1 MDTLA
6 HVEPCTKYDGVFHE
20 MQAVDAEGAVVGGGI
35 SGGACQLE
43 GGVDE
48 SSPLESSVVHWRLQ

>member
-1 MDTLA
+1 M
-6 HVEPCTKYDGVFHE
+6 EPCTKYDGVFHE